1 MPTLTAP
8 DGTLLVYDM
17 YEPATPRAAVLV
29 LHGWSDHA
37 GRWRD
42 VGERLCAAGYSSYVL
57 DLRGHGRSGGRRGYL
72 SRFSQLLG
80 DLQAFRRVVR
90 LRTDRPQLLLGT
102 SFGGLVALR
111 YLETQ
116 PSDAIAGAVV
126 VSPWLGLAFR
136 PPAWQ
141 RLIGRV
147 FADLWPTLPLP
158 ARLDADTLSRDP
170 AVNEA
175 YAADP
180 AVHGVMTPGAWR
192 EIQWAQ
198 RAVPADSHRI
208 ETPLLF
214 LLAGEESGALIEPS
228 EEAIVRLEGELGD
241 TKDKYLRLAAE
252 YDNFK
257 KRSVKERTE
266 LWQRAQAD
274 LVQRL
279 VDALDDLARF
289 AHVDPAQTDAKTIH
303 DGVDMVERKMWK
315 VLEAAGVTRVDQVGV
330 PFDPHVH
337 EAVTTQPA
345 DHPAKDHTVG
355 AVLQPGYRM
364 GDALI
369 RPARVIVL
377 QWQGD
382 QGRGSGDGK

>member
-17 YEPATPRAAVLV
+17 YESATPRGAVLA

-42 VGERLCAAGYSSYVL
+42 VGERLCAAGYSSYLL

-116 PSDAIAGAVV
+116 PSDPIAGAVV

-141 RLIGRV
+141 RVIGRV
-147 FADLWPTLPLP
+147 FADLWPALPLP
-158 ARLDADTLSRDP
+158 ARLDADTLTRDP

-214 LLAGEESGALIEPS
+214 LLAGEDR
-228 EEAIVRLEGELGD
+228 V
-241 TKDKYLRLAAE
+241 
-252 YDNFK
+252 
-257 KRSVKERTE
+257 
-266 LWQRAQAD
+266 
-274 LVQRL
+274 
-279 VDALDDLARF
+279 VDAHLARAF
-289 AHVDPAQTDAKTIH
+289 ADSLKGTVLVRWYPEMHHEVLHDPQRDTAFGD
-303 DGVDMVERKMWK
+303 
-315 VLEAAGVTRVDQVGV
+315 VLA
-330 PFDPHVH
+330 FL
-337 EAVTTQPA
+337 A
-345 DHPAKDHTVG
+345 D
-355 AVLQPGYRM
+355 VL
-364 GDALI
+364 
-369 RPARVIVL
+369 
-377 QWQGD
+377 
-382 QGRGSGDGK
+382 